1 MFKYSRRFANIG
13 FTDELVSMESSRVK
27 SDIIKA
33 IALLTRYFD
42 VKYDTYLHDHFLAWR
57 KRKELRWNYPITTNT
72 YKLAK
77 LLTVAEV
84 TKSIKKLPI
93 RYKIFAIFALTTG
106 LRPTEAFRAFNN
118 HSKLCHNGLM
128 ELFWD
133 RGTKKANA
141 VFCHPTLHNRILFT
155 MSGSAYNYINKR
167 SIGFELRHLRKV
179 NYTVNATQLDALL
192 AEFMQGRRG
201 NVSQRHYY
209 LPAMTEHKR
218 KWLKVWTPIVNTSI
232 Q

>member
-1 MFKYSRRFANIG
+1 MYKYSRRYGHLG
-13 FTDELVSMESSRVK
+13 FTQQLVLMDSNRIK
-27 SDIIKA
+27 SDIVKA
-33 IALLTRYFD
+33 VALLTRYID
-42 VKYDTYLHDHFLAWR
+42 VIYDTYLHEQFIEWR
-57 KRKELRWNYPITTNT
+57 KRKELRWNYPNATNP
-72 YKLAK
+72 YELAK
-77 LLTVAEV
+77 LLTVPEV
-84 TKSIKKLPI
+84 MKSIKQLPI
-93 RYKIFAIFALTTG
+93 RYKIFATFVLITG

-155 MSGSAYNYINKR
+155 ISGSAYNYINKR

-201 NVSQRHYY
+201 NISQRHYY
-209 LPAMTEHKR
+209 LPAMNDHKR
-218 KWLKVWTPIVNTSI
+218 KWLKVWTPIVNAVI